1 MRLGRAHMTPR
12 RGGGGDP
19 EPEEKEEDE
28 AGQMSRKRPVPGNM
42 WPPPLAGKTSGQRG
56 GRNRTGADFVWNNI
70 QGMDTSWDCREC
82 NENWEQGNTIF
93 AI

>member
-28 AGQMSRKRPVPGNM
+28 AGQMSRKRPVPTNM
-42 WPPPLAGKTSGQRG
+42 WPPPLARKHLGTEDG
-56 GRNRTGADFVWNNI
+56 
-70 QGMDTSWDCREC
+70 DT
-82 NENWEQGNTIF
+82 EQERSLFGTIF
-93 AI
+93 KA